1 VIIGPP
7 LDPAE
12 DSESIALFRG
22 IWSGAQPAIPDL
34 RFPMADVRDV
44 AQIHLAALTSDDTG
58 TSRYM
63 VSFTTEPQQFP
74 DIARVLRRHGNK
86 KAPRFT
92 IPLFVLRLLARFSEE
107 IRTLV
112 KSTDGLSMRLDTS
125 ATVTDFSWEP
135 IPFEQSVLDT
145 AHALQKN

>member
-1 VIIGPP
+1 
-7 LDPAE
+7 
-12 DSESIALFRG
+12 
-22 IWSGAQPAIPDL
+22 
-34 RFPMADVRDV
+34 MADVRDV
-44 AQIHLAALTSDDTG
+44 AHIHLAAMTSASTG

-63 VSFTTEPQQFP
+63 VSFTTDPQQFP

-92 IPLFVLRLLARFSEE
+92 IPLTVLRVLARFNAE
-107 IRTLV
+107 IRMLV

-125 ATVTDFSWEP
+125 TTVKDFGWEP

-145 AHALQKN
+145 AKAFK

>member
-1 VIIGPP
+1 
-7 LDPAE
+7 
-12 DSESIALFRG
+12 
-22 IWSGAQPAIPDL
+22 
-34 RFPMADVRDV
+34 MADVRDV
-44 AQIHLAALTSDDTG
+44 AQIHLAAMTSNDTG

-63 VSFTTEPQQFP
+63 VSFGTEPQQFP
-74 DIARVLRRHGNK
+74 DLARVLRSHGNK

-92 IPLFVLRLLARFSEE
+92 IPLFVLRILARFNEE

-125 ATVTDFSWEP
+125 ATVKDFGWEP

-145 AHALQKN
+145 AQALK